1 MLCCSFRRKHDFPN
15 GKCFFLAKESLPA
28 SQNNPASFQ
37 YQDKNNHKKDT
48 TANKHAKQ
56 TSGGHVGRRC
66 NRTGMRLQLL
76 NTTRHA
82 IKQQPGMRTTSE
94 SEETKTKMIFHST
107 AHGGSLDWGETER
120 VRLCVGETSGHVHP
134 IAPHLHHTLGQG
146 CPHLFGLRATFK
158 MARSKWSSI
167 YLTLT
172 LTLH

>member
-1 MLCCSFRRKHDFPN
+1 MIFLN

-94 SEETKTKMIFHST
+94 NEETKTKRNHLPQYCSRWQLRLRRNGACEAVCWRDQWSCSPHST
-107 AHGGSLDWGETER
+107 SFTPHSKTGVPTPF
-120 VRLCVGETSGHVHP
+120 RLASYFQNGQVKM
-134 IAPHLHHTLGQG
+134 IILH
-146 CPHLFGLRATFK
+146 
-158 MARSKWSSI
+158 
-167 YLTLT
+167 
-172 LTLH
+172 